1 MNLQVAVFVLTQ
13 KLAKIFESLP
23 TAIHS
28 RVFSRDK
35 ELSQVKVLL
44 HEEGYVDGS
53 YCEKEAGLVLLHD
66 LHQGL
71 VLLCEAQDE
80 LEGQNTSSPEI
91 CLGALALE
99 SQAHPFLA

>member
-1 MNLQVAVFVLTQ
+1 MNLEIAVFVLAQ

-23 TAIHS
+23 TAVHS
-28 RVFSRDK
+28 GVFSGDK

-71 VLLCEAQDE
+71 VPLSEAQDH
-80 LEGQNTSSPEI
+80 LERQNTASPEI
-91 CLGALALE
+91 CLGALALKP
-99 SQAHPFLA
+99 QTHPFLA